1 MDTDY
6 KVFIIFYI
14 DNFQVLY
21 YKDNKIYTQLIIIQ
35 IKRVYKLYNIR
46 DIE

>member
-1 MDTDY
+1 MDIDY

-21 YKDNKIYTQLIIIQ
+21 YKNNKVLTQLIIT
-35 IKRVYKLYNIR
+35 
-46 DIE
+46 